1 MEIKKI
7 LRIILTYTVL
17 SITIL
22 LFISLPI
29 IFTF

>member
-17 SITIL
+17 SITIS